1 MKHEALTEAISMLD
15 DELIAEA
22 QEPFRKRR
30 IAPVIRLCAAAAA
43 CAAAVGAF
51 LLIPRGSGA
60 DILIMGEDPAGSPV
74 AIRTENN
81 EEIGVIRAFA
91 LEYTEIPVSIVS
103 AEKTVV
109 SVSGGELYITGE
121 GEEKVPAA
129 SPLELDGNASLVWSV
144 PLWDAGAE
152 LELTVRTGADCR
164 VFMLSFDESAQE
176 WTIRENT
183 PHAANDQ

>member
-30 IAPVIRLCAAAAA
+30 IAPAIRFCAAAAA

-60 DILIMGEDPAGSPV
+60 DILIMGADPTERPV
-74 AIRTENN
+74 AIRTESN
-81 EEIGVIRAFA
+81 EEVSVIRAFA
-91 LEYTEIPVSIVS
+91 LEYTDIPVSVVS
-103 AEKTVV
+103 SEKTTV
-109 SVSGGELYITGE
+109 SVSGGELYIIGE

-129 SPLELDGNASLVWSV
+129 SPLELSGSASLVWSV
-144 PLWDAGAE
+144 PLWDAVAE
-152 LELTVRTGADCR
+152 LELTARTGAECQ
-164 VFMLSFDESAQE
+164 VFLLSFDESAQE

-183 PHAANDQ
+183 PHADNDQ